1 VIFLV
6 FESTSYTE
14 HTRFVETYIK
24 GEDWRIR
31 ENANMGFSLQG
42 LNQYLH
48 SQVVSRY
55 WLENLYSEKV
65 AQYHEEGFFHI
76 HDLGYLSSYCVGW
89 DLLDLLRRG
98 FGGVDGKISS
108 GPPKHLSTALMQV
121 VNFMYTLQGEVAGAV
136 AFSNFDTLLAPFVR
150 YDGLTYREVKQLMQ
164 EFIFNMNVPTRVGF
178 QAPFS
183 NLTFDLRVPPT
194 FADRRAI
201 VGGRE
206 MEESY
211 GEFQEEMDMVNL
223 AFIEVMMEGDAANR
237 PFSFPIPTYN
247 ISSDFD
253 WDGEITRRIVEL
265 TARYGTPYFAN
276 YLSTNM
282 KPEDARSMC
291 CRLRLDNRKVREHM
305 EKLLFK
311 LSGENSV
318 HRRITRRGGLFASH
332 PLTGSIGVVTI
343 NMPRLMYL
351 SKGSEERFFALLDGV
366 MRTAKESLEEKRK
379 RVEEFTELGLYPYSA
394 VYLEPVKKIFGKY
407 WANHFSTIGLV
418 GMHEALL
425 NFGIEGGILS
435 ERGIRFALHV
445 LKYMVKRSERFTEET
460 GNLYNIEATPAE
472 SASHR
477 LARLDKSEFPDLI
490 TAGTENQP
498 YYTNS
503 TLPPVGFTDNPFE
516 LAKHQEPFQSLYTGG
531 TVVHFFVG
539 ERIEDPSALKV
550 FLKKTLKRFSLPYV
564 TVTPTYSV
572 CPTHGYIAGETER
585 CPICGEETE
594 VYSRVV
600 GYYRP
605 VKSWN
610 NGKRQEFQ
618 DRKAVVIEPAR

>member
-1 VIFLV
+1 MAL
-6 FESTSYTE
+6 ESMNCAE
-14 HTRFVETYIK
+14 HTRVVEMYIK
-24 GEDWRIR
+24 GEDWRVR

-48 SQVVSRY
+48 SQVVSHY
-55 WLENLYSEKV
+55 WLENLYPRKV
-65 AQYHEEGFFHI
+65 AQYHKEGFFHI

-89 DLLDLLRRG
+89 DLLDLLKRG
-98 FGGVDGKISS
+98 FGGVNGKISS

-150 YDGLTYREVKQLMQ
+150 YDGLSYKEVKQLLQ

-183 NLTFDLRVPPT
+183 NLTFDLRVPST
-194 FADRRAI
+194 FSDRPAI
-201 VGGRE
+201 VGGQE

-211 GEFQEEMDMVNL
+211 GEFQEEMNMINL

-247 ISSDFD
+247 ITTDFD
-253 WDGEITRRIVEL
+253 WDNEITQRILEL

-276 YLSTNM
+276 YLNTSM

-305 EKLLFK
+305 EKLLFNFSDGSSIHK
-311 LSGENSV
+311 
-318 HRRITRRGGLFASH
+318 RIPRRGGLFASH
-332 PLTGSIGVVTI
+332 PLIGSIGVVTI

-351 SKGSEERFFALLDGV
+351 SKGDEERLFTLLDDV
-366 MRTAKESLEEKRK
+366 LETAKESLEVKRK
-379 RVEEFTELGLYPYSA
+379 WVEEFTTMGLYPYSA
-394 VYLEPVKKIFGKY
+394 VYLEPVKEISGKY

-435 ERGIRFALHV
+435 ERGRRLALRV
-445 LKYMVKRSERFTEET
+445 LKYIVEKSECFTEET
-460 GNLYNIEATPAE
+460 GNLYNVEATPAE
-472 SASHR
+472 SASYR
-477 LARLDKSEFPDLI
+477 LARLDKTEFPNIL

-498 YYTNS
+498 YD
-503 TLPPVGFTDNPFE
+503 LPPGKPTLLRVG
-516 LAKHQEPFQSLYTGG
+516 
-531 TVVHFFVG
+531 
-539 ERIEDPSALKV
+539 
-550 FLKKTLKRFSLPYV
+550 
-564 TVTPTYSV
+564 
-572 CPTHGYIAGETER
+572 
-585 CPICGEETE
+585 
-594 VYSRVV
+594 
-600 GYYRP
+600 
-605 VKSWN
+605 
-610 NGKRQEFQ
+610 
-618 DRKAVVIEPAR
+618 